1 MVYDKLNPSSVLIES
16 PILIL
21 ASLTVTSMFILAF
34 LVISIRRQAKKVREK
49 GKTTT
54 TSSKR
59 PRDSKQISSNSRKSA
74 NFNEQNNAN
83 NNNQILNLEFL
94 NSMTYQ
100 KIKAELNK
108 KKQNMEGQDQILNS
122 ELRKLNNKD
131 QNNLITE
138 QNQYNKDFLQENNG
152 RNKHR
157 ESLSLSGPIVIQD
170 LENMDKQQKDL
181 NIHNQFLEKEMSS
194 VERMSSIKSAS
205 GLPSVFEIEEEN
217 KVNIEI

>member
-16 PILIL
+16 PILVL

-34 LVISIRRQAKKVREK
+34 LVISIKRQARKVRQK
-49 GKTTT
+49 GKATTS
-54 TSSKR
+54 SSKR

-74 NFNEQNNAN
+74 NFNEQNAN
-83 NNNQILNLEFL
+83 NNNQILNFEFL

-108 KKQNMEGQDQILNS
+108 KKPNMEGQDQILNS

-170 LENMDKQQKDL
+170 LEQMDKQQKEL
-181 NIHNQFLEKEMSS
+181 NMQNQFLEKEMSS

-205 GLPSVFEIEEEN
+205 GLLPSVFEIEEEN